1 MHISDEISQNGNT
14 LNIFKFHDVESV
26 ATSKVDGKQ
35 STTAMCETTLSIA
48 LWTNTAAKRN
58 ITIFFNYCVGL
69 PTWKNHKVPV
79 P

>member
-14 LNIFKFHDVESV
+14 LNIFKFQDVESV

-48 LWTNTAAKRN
+48 L
-58 ITIFFNYCVGL
+58 
-69 PTWKNHKVPV
+69 
-79 P
+79 